1 MNPENITLYIIF
13 FILMV
18 VGVFTRHS
26 KAKKNNEELDS
37 HPMLR
42 TVTTTVFFLAGVFLL
57 ILSVLIDVNTI
68 SYFGQALIFIA
79 SVSTAISLWKVT
91 KVYAVFIL
99 LLSVVFIIYLN
110 L

>member
-1 MNPENITLYIIF
+1 
-13 FILMV
+13 MV
-18 VGVFTRHS
+18 VGVFTSHS

-37 HPMLR
+37 HPVLR
-42 TVTTTVFFLAGVFLL
+42 TITTTVFFLVGLFLL
-57 ILSVLIDVNTI
+57 ILSVLIDVSTI
-68 SYFGQALIFIA
+68 FYFGQALIFIA
-79 SVSTAISLWKVT
+79 SVFTMISLWKAS